1 MMLNL
6 TNSMICSRCLLLTVC
21 IVFSPKMLSPVIQF
35 LFIDFI
41 PFVYEQE
48 TYVVYVPILI
58 IILHALSTKIIE
70 YN

>member
-1 MMLNL
+1 ML
-6 TNSMICSRCLLLTVC
+6 SMFIIECVC

-41 PFVYEQE
+41 SFLYEQE
-48 TYVVYVPILI
+48 TYVMYAPILI
-58 IILHALSTKIIE
+58 IILHALYVKIIE

>member
-1 MMLNL
+1 ML
-6 TNSMICSRCLLLTVC
+6 SMFIIDCVC

-41 PFVYEQE
+41 SFLYEQE
-48 TYVVYVPILI
+48 TYVVYAPIFI
-58 IILHALSTKIIE
+58 IILHALSVKIIE